1 MFGGYQLMQKLPL
14 GEAEDRLKKLEQYWE
29 ELKRSEGHMIH
40 VEFAHFSNLDFF
52 RLFERYAVTHAD
64 SLGMNEQ
71 ELILLIDYWEG
82 KLDVSG

>member
-1 MFGGYQLMQKLPL
+1 MQKLPL

-52 RLFERYAVTHAD
+52 RLFERYAVTQAD

-82 KLDVSG
+82 KLDVSGLC

>member
-1 MFGGYQLMQKLPL
+1 
-14 GEAEDRLKKLEQYWE
+14 
-29 ELKRSEGHMIH
+29 MIH

-82 KLDVSG
+82 KLDVSRLC